1 MFVVQLDDEP
11 LAGYVGGRPG
21 LAPTAPRRGA
31 RLDPESG
38 PVRRYREYLD
48 IRRRAV
54 LRLVPGVRP
63 VYSYRWTVN
72 GFAAALTPDQAAAFR
87 AAPGVRLVSRDTVH
101 SLDAVPSRR
110 LKRAS
115 DGVAGTDD
123 FLGLPDAWRS
133 LGGAARAGAGVV
145 IGVVDSGIW
154 PYHPSFSGARPP
166 PAHPFHGVCAAGFSC
181 TDAVIGARWYLDG
194 LGRRSPVPEEFG
206 SPLDYAGHGTHVAA
220 IAAGNGGV
228 PAAIGPRLR
237 PTLGAVAGVAPAAR
251 LAVYKSCW
259 AVTGGESC
267 AGSDSVAAVDQAVA
281 DGVDVLNVS
290 IAGAAGGDPATDPLA
305 AALHGA
311 AEAGVFVAASVG
323 NDGPDAGTAHGQPWL
338 TTVGAGTYDRRP
350 VAAVRLG
357 DGTRLTGAGL
367 GTGVRSR
374 PLVAGGHCEQGEL
387 DSRLVRDRIVVCI
400 RGGSTRIAKSA
411 EVAKAGGVGMILAN
425 QGLEEVDADLH
436 AVPTVHIDSNA
447 SAKLVAYLKTRRPT
461 AALEPARMRL
471 AGRDAD
477 RPEVAEFSARGPD
490 GDVLAP
496 DLLAPGVDVPAAVS
510 PAKDGSQFALHSG
523 TSVATPQV
531 AGAAA
536 LLLGRYPHWSPMA
549 VKSALLTTAMTRDAH
564 GTLITTVDAE
574 LAGPAEYGAGALA
587 VPRAIDP
594 GLVFD
599 STAPDWTH
607 GSAVNSPA
615 VAIGKLA
622 GVRRVGRTVTN
633 VGTTTASYVARVDA
647 PPGVDVSVRPSRL
660 TIRPGESATFAVTVN
675 RISAPYDQLAAGSI
689 TWTDGQHTVR
699 MPVAVRPVVVTAT
712 GKDES
717 LRIVPGFSGQLRAQ
731 LSGAVPAVV
740 HTGWVRPGPARFTVD
755 VPRGAAL
762 ARFATA
768 AGDYPPGTDVDL
780 FVYRRGTLLGRS
792 TGHNAAEVVDLG
804 EPDAGSYQVVVEL
817 IEAPGRGPL
826 PVRMDSYAVPK
837 DATQQPP
844 RGVRAGTPALVHLDW
859 PARPTSGRWLG
870 QVRWSDGGTGE
881 AVTVLAGGGR

>member
-11 LAGYVGGRPG
+11 LAGYVGGHPG
-21 LAPTAPRRGA
+21 LAATAPRRGA
-31 RLDPESG
+31 RFDPESVA
-38 PVRRYREYLD
+38 VRRYRQYLD
-48 IRRRAV
+48 ARRQAV
-54 LRLVPGVRP
+54 LRSVPGVRP

-72 GFAAALTPDQAAAFR
+72 GFAAALTPDQAAVFR
-87 AAPGVRLVSRDTVH
+87 ATPGVRSVTRDTVH
-101 SLDAVPSRR
+101 PLDAVPSRV
-110 LKRAS
+110 LKRAG
-115 DGVAGTDD
+115 DGVAGTDE

-154 PYHPSFSGARPP
+154 PDHPSFVGARPA
-166 PAHPFHGVCAAGFSC
+166 PAHPFHGVCATGFSC

-194 LGRRSPVPEEFG
+194 LGRHSPVAEEFR

-220 IAAGNGGV
+220 VAAGNDGV

-237 PTLGAVAGVAPAAR
+237 PTVGEVAGVAPAAR

-290 IAGAAGGDPATDPLA
+290 IAGAAGDPAIDPLA

-350 VAAVRLG
+350 VAAAWLG

-367 GTGVRSR
+367 GIGVSSR
-374 PLVAGGHCEQGEL
+374 PLVAGEHCEKGEL
-387 DSRLVRDRIVVCI
+387 VPQRVRGRIVVCI
-400 RGGSTRIAKSA
+400 RGGSTRIAKGA
-411 EVAKAGGVGMILAN
+411 AVAKAGGVGMILAN
-425 QGLEEVDADLH
+425 QGLEEVDADLY
-436 AVPTVHIDSNA
+436 AVPTVHVDSDA
-447 SAKLVAYLKTRRPT
+447 AEKLVAYLKTRRPT
-461 AALEPARMRL
+461 AVLEPARMRL
-471 AGRDAD
+471 AGRNVD

-510 PAKDGSQFALHSG
+510 PAKNGSRFALHSG

-536 LLLGRYPHWSPMA
+536 LLLGRYPRWSPMA

-564 GTLITTVDAE
+564 GIPITTVDAE

-607 GSAVNSPA
+607 GSSVNSPA
-615 VAIGKLA
+615 VAIGALA

-633 VGTTTASYVARVDA
+633 VGATTASYVARVDA

-660 TIRPGESATFAVTVN
+660 TVRPGESATFAVTVN

-712 GKDES
+712 GKNGS
-717 LRIVPGFSGQLRAQ
+717 LRIVPGFDGQLRAQ
-731 LSGAVPAVV
+731 LSGPVPAVV
-740 HTGWVRPGPARFTVD
+740 HTGLVRPGSAHFTVD
-755 VPRGAAL
+755 VPRGTGL
-762 ARFATA
+762 ARFTTA
-768 AGDYPPGTDVDL
+768 VGDYPPGTDVDL

-792 TGHNAAEVVDLG
+792 TGHDAAEVVDLG
-804 EPDAGSYQVVVEL
+804 KPEAGSYKVVVEL
-817 IEAPGRGPL
+817 IEAPGEGPL
-826 PVRMDSYAVPK
+826 PARMDSYAVPK
-837 DATQQPP
+837 DAVPQPA
-844 RGVRAGTPALVHLDW
+844 RGVRAGTPALVHLSW
-859 PARPTSGRWLG
+859 PGRPTGGRWLG

-881 AVTVLAGGGR
+881 AVTVLVGDGR